1 MREGSDEQEGRA
13 WLAMMEQ
20 AQKIELSEED
30 YDTFVAALDKSPSPK
45 VFRGIQ
51 SLFQRKLPWN
61 D

>member
-1 MREGSDEQEGRA
+1 
-13 WLAMMEQ
+13 MMEQ